1 MALLL
6 TKNLWDTLHFTDNP
20 QIELFKTNTMKKHL
34 LYILFILASYG
45 YGQELN
51 LPVFTQYLAD
61 NEFVISPTFAGI
73 GDNLRVRANG
83 LTQWVGIK
91 GAPDNQA
98 LYADFRISNRSGV
111 GVSMYNDKNGN
122 TRQKGVKFSFAH
134 HLTLDYKSKQYLS
147 FGISYNI
154 NSFRIDIENFQPT
167 PDIPIVDPNIIDD
180 RAQTNNNIDA
190 GFLYRNK
197 GFFFS
202 FNANNLLEKDINP
215 FTGVEP
221 NSLLN
226 FQAYTGLIL
235 RSAKNNKV
243 EYEPSVFY
251 QRFNSDG
258 RSSTDVNFKYRKF
271 DRDGDYYWIGA
282 SYRFLN
288 DQLLK
293 PLNIGPMVGLMQNK
307 FYFAYS
313 YQLTINDLAA
323 YNSGT
328 HMITIG
334 IDLFQSASNCACT
347 TGAREYWK
355 YQ

>member
-1 MALLL
+1 
-6 TKNLWDTLHFTDNP
+6 
-20 QIELFKTNTMKKHL
+20 MKKIL
-34 LYILFILASYG
+34 LYILITISGVSYS
-45 YGQELN
+45 QELS

-61 NEFVISPTFAGI
+61 NEFVVSPTFAGI
-73 GDNLRVRANG
+73 GDNLRIRANG

-98 LYADFRISNRSGV
+98 LFADMRISDRSGI

-122 TRQKGVKFSFAH
+122 TRQQGIKFSFAH
-134 HLTLDYKSKQYLS
+134 HLTLDEPTAQYLS
-147 FGISYNI
+147 FGLSFNI
-154 NSFRIDIENFQPT
+154 NSFRIDIENFVPT

-180 RAQTNNNIDA
+180 RAQTNNNFDV
-190 GFLYRNK
+190 GFLYRFK
-197 GFFFS
+197 GFYLS
-202 FNANNLLEKDINP
+202 FNANNLLEKDVNP

-226 FQAYTGLIL
+226 FQLYSGLVL
-235 RSAKNNKV
+235 SNPNNRKV
-243 EYEPSVFY
+243 QYEPSVFY

-258 RSSTDVNFKYRKF
+258 RSSTDVNFKYRKYTQF
-271 DRDGDYYWIGA
+271 EDYYWVGL

-288 DQLLK
+288 DQFFQ
-293 PLNIGPMVGLMQNK
+293 PLNIGPMAGIMQNG

-313 YQLTINDLAA
+313 YQFTVNELAA

-328 HMITIG
+328 HMITLG
-334 IDLFQSASNCACT
+334 IDILQGASNCGCT
-347 TGAREYWK
+347 TGNRKYWK